1 MRIVWLQSSLSDLKA
16 IELYIEHDNP
26 AAARAVK
33 RRVVEAVAHLGRQPD
48 LGGAGRIAGTREL
61 VVPGTPYIVA
71 YTVLAAEI
79 VVLAVIHGARKWPQ
93 SV

>member
-1 MRIVWLQSSLSDLKA
+1 MRITWLRSSLSDLDA
-16 IELYIEHDNP
+16 IELYVERDNP

-48 LGGAGRIAGTREL
+48 LGRVGRIAGTREL
-61 VVPGTPYIVA
+61 VVSGTPYIVA
-71 YTVLAAEI
+71 YTVLVAEI

-93 SV
+93 SL